1 MTMTPITIQ
10 QRMEIAEFR
19 RKRAAEASF
28 RREVGQ
34 EVIKMVDKACDLL
47 CAEASPI
54 EPFDG
59 FREAIKL
66 SVTWSSARRLSYGGY
81 RKSRPFVSLSLKDV
95 KEHCVLKFIEYK
107 SLQKSNVIGSF
118 RGPWQVYVA
127 GLVAHE
133 VAHTVQFTQ
142 RYQPGIRLKGISEES
157 LLKTHGLGWQEI
169 YRYLRESW
177 VNTMPGYEYVNEGSY
192 K

>member
-1 MTMTPITIQ
+1 MTITPITDH
-10 QRMEIAEFR
+10 QRMEIAEMR
-19 RKRAAEASF
+19 RKRMAEASF
-28 RREVGQ
+28 HREVEC
-34 EVIKMVDKACDLL
+34 EVTRLLDKACDLL
-47 CAEASPI
+47 RSDASPV

-59 FREAIKL
+59 FRKAIDL
-66 SVTWSSARRLSYGGY
+66 SITWSSARRLSYGGY

-107 SLQKSNVIGSF
+107 SLQKSTVIGSF
-118 RGPWQVYVA
+118 RGPWPVYVA

-157 LLKTHGLGWQEI
+157 LLKPHGLGWQEI
-169 YRYLRESW
+169 YWHLRESW